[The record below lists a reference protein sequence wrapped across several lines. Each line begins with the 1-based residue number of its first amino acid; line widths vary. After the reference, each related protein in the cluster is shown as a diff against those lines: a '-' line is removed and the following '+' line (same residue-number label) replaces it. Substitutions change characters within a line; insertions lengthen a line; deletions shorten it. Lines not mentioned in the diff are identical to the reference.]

1 MIPRVFH
8 FAAMERRGGTL
19 KRCYKNRHPRLTPQ
33 RNSRTLLPGCFAWNG
48 SESESVG
55 SEAAARFPEP
65 EEMLLIA
72 AVDPAILID
81 SRGDGPVRA
90 SAG

>member
-1 MIPRVFH
+1 
-8 FAAMERRGGTL
+8 
-19 KRCYKNRHPRLTPQ
+19 
-33 RNSRTLLPGCFAWNG
+33 
-48 SESESVG
+48 
-55 SEAAARFPEP
+55 
-65 EEMLLIA
+65 MLLIA